1 MATATQTI
9 KLMNFNANQK
19 ATVQVIARAVSQLN
33 AAMFQAIEHQAYARK
48 NPDNVIDDEL
58 LAGMGSLV
66 DDLMSKMAEVEAKR
80 VDIAAVKAETMTV
93 DESIAK
99 YSINLVN
106 YSAAL
111 V

>member
-33 AAMFQAIEHQAYARK
+33 AAMSQAIEHQAYARK
-48 NPDNVIDDEL
+48 NPDTVIDDEL